1 MVYNVFK
8 PKQKGG
14 CGGQGKDG
22 EEEEMVVTCTKL
34 LVNMRRNEI
43 YKKDCYTFRKYYK
56 YT

>member
-14 CGGQGKDG
+14 CGGQAKDG